1 MTAPETR
8 PSRQDDEAQPAGQI
22 THFLSNFHSHST
34 LSDGV
39 LSPVE
44 LLRRAAAAGYTT
56 FAITDHAGL
65 AELEW
70 LAQQLGESCRIAREG
85 WGIEAIPGVELT
97 HLPPKLIA
105 EAAERAKQAGLE
117 LVVVHGE
124 TPVEPVEPGTDR
136 AAVSSPHVDIL
147 GHPGLITEEEAQMAA
162 EQGIFLEITS
172 RRGHCL
178 ANGLVARRALAA
190 GARLILDSDAHE
202 PGDLWDQRFAR
213 TVLQGAGLPDDQI
226 NLILEDNPRHL
237 LARLDRAPR

>member
-1 MTAPETR
+1 MSPAEK
-8 PSRQDDEAQPAGQI
+8 PSRPQDAEPHRASRAIPA
-22 THFLSNFHSHST
+22 LCNFHSHST

-44 LLRRAAAAGYTT
+44 LLRRAAAAGYTD

-85 WGIEAIPGVELT
+85 WGINAIPGVELT
-97 HLPPKLIA
+97 HLPPKMIA
-105 EAAERAKQAGLE
+105 EAAERAKDAGLQ

-147 GHPGLITEEEAQMAA
+147 SHPGLITEEEAQMAA
-162 EQGIFLEITS
+162 ERGIFLEITS

-202 PGDLWDQRFAR
+202 PGDLWDAAFAR

-226 NLILEDNPRHL
+226 NIILEDNPKHM
-237 LARLDRAPR
+237 LARLNRAPQ